1 MFLSFSEKEKG
12 THFTL
17 RKIKKLYLNLDP
29 SQAIKLRTFKLL
41 LGLCNLHTALS
52 LSLGVLLVTNPF
64 CGFPLE
70 NHFFL
75 LQCPLLP
82 LPFLLD
88 LITPLAYFLL
98 RFLSQLAC
106 SLCSSTPSLLLLQQS
121 TSMIILLCNSWS
133 CAQFFFSAVFQVG
146 LNYITNCFS
155 AVSPKKYY
163 VTIKENV
170 LLSPNALFFFLKI
183 ILPNKLVA
191 RILTR
196 YVVQHDT

>member
-88 LITPLAYFLL
+88 RITPLAYFLL

-133 CAQFFFSAVFQVG
+133 CAQFFFQQSFRWAWITLQIVFLQ
-146 LNYITNCFS
+146 S
-155 AVSPKKYY
+155 
-163 VTIKENV
+163 
-170 LLSPNALFFFLKI
+170 LLKNI
-183 ILPNKLVA
+183 M
-191 RILTR
+191 
-196 YVVQHDT
+196 